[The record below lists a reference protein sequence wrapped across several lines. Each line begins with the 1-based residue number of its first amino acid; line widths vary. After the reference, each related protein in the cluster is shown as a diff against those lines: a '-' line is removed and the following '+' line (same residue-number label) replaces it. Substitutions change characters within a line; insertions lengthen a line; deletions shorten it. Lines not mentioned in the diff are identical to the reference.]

1 MQVRR
6 QGSINQETRENVDG
20 LKREL
25 DASEADCVVATLAR
39 EDKPP
44 LALPASNLQPSSSTF
59 PVSEGL
65 SVFFFLG
72 KGDPKRFLQGE
83 HAPVGE
89 CLRR

>member
-44 LALPASNLQPSSSTF
+44 LALPTSNLQPSSGTF

-65 SVFFFLG
+65 SVSSFLG
-72 KGDPKRFLQGE
+72 RGTRSGFYKESMHPLGN
-83 HAPVGE
+83 V
-89 CLRR
+89 